1 MSMNLLV
8 GTVAGAVIGG
18 ITNSIAIKML
28 FRPLNPIKIGKY
40 TLPFTPGVI
49 PKERERIANKI
60 GEVISQELLNEEV
73 LRDWLLKEDVY
84 LGIEKAI
91 DRYLEEQ
98 AKNDQTVQEVLYDYV
113 GKERSMYLICELEE
127 GITYKLYSKVVGMEL
142 GKIVVEK
149 IQIAFSEG
157 AFGNLLG
164 PMNFLINDSLV
175 ESLANKIEPTISKF
189 IVDEGEEIIRKAVE
203 EEREKLLERQVKEV
217 VKEIISYDDFIKHSV
232 IKGYKQFIQNHIT
245 HLLKV
250 LNIQKIV
257 EERILALDM
266 LEMERII
273 LSIMKKELNAVIG
286 FGVLLGAIMGILAGL
301 L

>member
-113 GKERSMYLICELEE
+113 GKERSMYLI
-127 GITYKLYSKVVGMEL
+127 
-142 GKIVVEK
+142 
-149 IQIAFSEG
+149 
-157 AFGNLLG
+157 
-164 PMNFLINDSLV
+164 
-175 ESLANKIEPTISKF
+175 
-189 IVDEGEEIIRKAVE
+189 
-203 EEREKLLERQVKEV
+203 
-217 VKEIISYDDFIKHSV
+217 
-232 IKGYKQFIQNHIT
+232 
-245 HLLKV
+245 
-250 LNIQKIV
+250 
-257 EERILALDM
+257 
-266 LEMERII
+266 
-273 LSIMKKELNAVIG
+273 
-286 FGVLLGAIMGILAGL
+286 
-301 L
+301 

>member
-1 MSMNLLV
+1 
-8 GTVAGAVIGG
+8 
-18 ITNSIAIKML
+18 
-28 FRPLNPIKIGKY
+28 
-40 TLPFTPGVI
+40 
-49 PKERERIANKI
+49 
-60 GEVISQELLNEEV
+60 
-73 LRDWLLKEDVY
+73 
-84 LGIEKAI
+84 
-91 DRYLEEQ
+91 
-98 AKNDQTVQEVLYDYV
+98 
-113 GKERSMYLICELEE
+113 MYLICELEE